1 MMYLIPEPRSLR
13 LDEGVFTLSPDMRIV
28 MSGRGFLRAAVE
40 QLQGEIASACG
51 FRPMSCCGAAAEGDI
66 RLQNTFGGP
75 EDSYILRISPQG
87 VAIEAGSHTGVIWGV
102 QTLRQI
108 IRQYGWTLPA
118 LTIEDAPA
126 YAHRG
131 FYHDVTRGRIPTLD
145 WLKQLADECCL
156 YKLNQLQL
164 YVEHTYLFR
173 DLTELHATA
182 VTPLTAEEIMALDDY
197 CFQRG
202 VELVPSLSS
211 FGHLLE
217 LLRTQRFAH
226 LCELP
231 DADQMASSMPNR
243 MAHHTIDPLNPESLR
258 LVLSMIDEYMPL
270 FRSGKF
276 NICADETFDLGK
288 GRSAEAVAQQGEKAV
303 YIGFVK
309 ALCEHVVSRGR
320 TPMFWGDIVVKFA
333 DALQE
338 LPEGTV
344 CLNWGYSDNVT
355 EDSTRILAAA
365 GATQY
370 VCPGV
375 NGWNQWMPCIRYS
388 HENIRRMAAY
398 GVKHGAIGLLNTDWG
413 DYGHINDP
421 RFSLPGLI
429 FGACASWRGELPDCD
444 ALCEGISRLTYGDR
458 SGRVVSILA
467 ELAEAPV
474 YSWWH
479 VVRRKDS
486 AQGML
491 RDAWSLP
498 DGQAAPEEQF
508 LAAQQRIGEAER
520 ALREA
525 CLHMEEPHRPMI
537 AKWLNAAEAI
547 RLWDAAYHAV
557 CRERKDAQLA
567 QALERWL
574 QRYEAMWREVSKESE
589 LWRIRDVT
597 VWYAAQLR

>member
-1 MMYLIPEPRSLR
+1 MLNLLPQPRSLR
-13 LDEGVFTLSPDMRIV
+13 MDEGVFVLSPDMRIV
-28 MSGRGFLRAAVE
+28 TSGRDFLRAAVE

-51 FRPMSCCGAAAEGDI
+51 FRPGCTMGAAQPGDI
-66 RLQNTFGGP
+66 LLRNEFGGP
-75 EDSYILRISPQG
+75 EDGYALRIAPEG
-87 VAIEAGSHTGVIWGV
+87 IAVTANSHTGVICGV
-102 QTLRQI
+102 QTLRQM
-108 IRQYGWTLPA
+108 IRQCGWTLPA
-118 LTIEDAPA
+118 LTIEDAPV
-126 YAHRG
+126 YAARG

-145 WLKQLADECCL
+145 WLKQLADECCF

-182 VTPLTAEEIMALDDY
+182 VTPLTAEEILELDDY

-202 VELVPSLSS
+202 IELAPSLSS

-217 LLRTQRFAH
+217 LLRTQRFSP
-226 LCELP
+226 LCELA
-231 DADQMASSMPNR
+231 DAADMPSTMPNR
-243 MAHHTIDPLNPESLR
+243 MAHHTIDPTNPESR
-258 LVLSMIDEYMPL
+258 KLVLAMIDEYMAL
-270 FRSGKF
+270 FRSRKF

-288 GRSAEAVAQQGEKAV
+288 GRSAAAFAEAGEKKV
-303 YIGFVK
+303 YMGFVK

-338 LPEGTV
+338 LPEGTI
-344 CLNWGYSDNVT
+344 CLNWGYSASVT
-355 EDSTRILAAA
+355 EDSARILAEA

-375 NGWNQWMPCIRYS
+375 SGWNQWMPRIRAS

-429 FGACASWRGELPDCD
+429 FGACAAWSGETPDCD
-444 ALCEGISRLTYGDR
+444 TLCERISRLTYGDR
-458 SGRVVSILA
+458 SGRVVSALA
-467 ELAEAPV
+467 DLSEAPA

-479 VVRRKDS
+479 IVRHKEQLAGTIADPWDLPDMRGVPEEAFKLAQERVGKAEAALRTCGLHMDS
-486 AQGML
+486 A
-491 RDAWSLP
+491 
-498 DGQAAPEEQF
+498 
-508 LAAQQRIGEAER
+508 
-520 ALREA
+520 
-525 CLHMEEPHRPMI
+525 CRPMVSR
-537 AKWLNAAEAI
+537 WLAAAEAI
-547 RLWDAAYHAV
+547 RLWDRTFHTL
-557 CRERKDAQLA
+557 CRGEKDPDLA

-574 QRYEAMWREVSKESE
+574 RRYEAMWHEVSKESE